1 MASKDS
7 TPTPEEEFQ
16 ALQMYL
22 NEFNQQIELFSRQF
36 QFIEQARMEMIIS
49 IETLR
54 GLKET
59 TDAVSLLP
67 LGGGAA
73 ILAKV
78 IDPDSVLVSIGSDI
92 SVRKTNDETV
102 SFMEERITEME
113 AQGKRLAETIQ
124 KLQTQAA
131 EVGGRLEQLYQAGQG
146 QPTGRS

>member
-1 MASKDS
+1 MASKER

-16 ALQMYL
+16 ALQMYM

-36 QFIEQARMEMIIS
+36 QFIEQARMEIITS
-49 IETLR
+49 IETLK
-54 GLKET
+54 GMKGT
-59 TDAVSLLP
+59 ADAITLLP

-78 IDPDSVLVSIGSDI
+78 IDPDSVIVSIGSDI

-102 SFMEERITEME
+102 SYFEERITEME

-124 KLQTQAA
+124 KLQAQAA

-146 QPTGRS
+146 QPSGRS